1 MDKFE
6 DVMEVEEAPEV
17 LGLDDFF
24 TSSED
29 EKESKKDSKSDKRI
43 ISAIE
48 NILSNNR
55 YKNNFQFIH
64 FIKKT
69 LGNDK
74 GNNAKFFDKLFDKD
88 FQEYYKFMISQIN
101 LGNYYFLNVLNGFR
115 KYYENDKIT
124 FEYRNFII

>member
-1 MDKFE
+1 MYQRTFSFYWKEEEINLTKEDLNKFNE
-6 DVMEVEEAPEV
+6 II
-17 LGLDDFF
+17 
-24 TSSED
+24 
-29 EKESKKDSKSDKRI
+29 KKDSKSDKRI

-101 LGNYYFLNVLNGFR
+101 LGNYYFLNILNGLR

>member
-1 MDKFE
+1 MYQRTFSFYWKEEEINLTKEDLNKFNE
-6 DVMEVEEAPEV
+6 II
-17 LGLDDFF
+17 
-24 TSSED
+24 
-29 EKESKKDSKSDKRI
+29 KKDSKSDKRI

-101 LGNYYFLNVLNGFR
+101 LGNYYFLNILNGFR